1 MVRTAKKLAAKNFE
15 IIIWNIEMGCVINV
29 SKVPDFFSSAKHL
42 IVKAGNKNIN
52 IPGAWEKK
60 VCKLD
65 SPISIMLLLPG
76 NTHTKKPE
84 LTKKTMI
91 AVYPII
97 ELR

>member
-1 MVRTAKKLAAKNFE
+1 MVRTAKKLDPKNFE
-15 IIIWNIEMGCVINV
+15 KIIWNKEMGCVTKV
-29 SKVPDFFSSAKHL
+29 SKVPVFFSSAKHL

-52 IPGAWEKK
+52 IPGACEKK

-65 SPISIMLLLPG
+65 SPMSIMLLLPG
-76 NTHTKKPE
+76 KTHTKNPE
-84 LTKKTMI
+84 LTKKTII